1 MEQCRQPASE
11 YDSGRMVNEI
21 IESAITV
28 GASDIHLDPGRDGL
42 NIRHR
47 IDGALHAVR
56 HLSTAEQHTVIAQLR
71 QMAELPQAEP
81 RSLQDGRLSI
91 SANGREYDLRIS
103 IMPML
108 FGEKVAMRIFDQSSL
123 LLGLDQAGFTNEQLE
138 TVKRLLGTPSGMI
151 ISTGPAGSGKTTLLY
166 SMIMEI
172 ADPAKSL
179 VTIEDPIELTL
190 PDVQQAQ
197 VSPWNDF
204 TFGTALRGYMRQ
216 DADVILVGEMRDTE
230 TAALSAQSAM
240 TGHLILSQML
250 VEDAIS
256 VPQELV
262 DLGVD
267 PWIVGRN
274 LPGVIAC
281 RLARKVCQ
289 NCKEE
294 YSPSAEAQEILG
306 LRDRA
311 GSATFYRGKGC
322 ESCGGAGHKGRQQ
335 LHEILVIDK
344 NLSDIICG
352 GETRSDVLLYT
363 AVQHGFM
370 PMIEDGKRVVL
381 DGLVTA
387 EEVCRVLSWR

>member
-1 MEQCRQPASE
+1 MEQ
-11 YDSGRMVNEI
+11 SGRLVNEI
-21 IESAITV
+21 IESAIAAKT
-28 GASDIHLDPGRDGL
+28 SDIHLDPARDGL
-42 NIRHR
+42 DIRYR
-47 IDGALHAVR
+47 INGALRAVR
-56 HLSTAEQHTVIAQLR
+56 HLSSAEQNAVIAQLR
-71 QMAELPQAEP
+71 QMADLPHTEP

-91 SANGREYDLRIS
+91 SADGKEYDLRIS

-108 FGEKVAMRIFDQSSL
+108 FGEKVAMRIFDQASV
-123 LLGLDQAGFTNEQLE
+123 LLGLDESGFTDEQLE
-138 TVKRLLGTPSGMI
+138 TVKRLLKTPSGMI

-166 SMIMEI
+166 SMITEI
-172 ADPAKSL
+172 ADPEKSL
-179 VTIEDPIELTL
+179 VTIEDPIELAL
-190 PDVQQAQ
+190 PGVQQAQ
-197 VSPWNDF
+197 VSPWTDF

-230 TAALSAQSAM
+230 TAALSAHSAM

-281 RLARKVCQ
+281 RLVKKVCQ

-294 YSPSAEAQEILG
+294 YTSSAESLEILG
-306 LRDRA
+306 LRDKA
-311 GSATFYRGKGC
+311 GSVPFYRGKGC
-322 ESCGGAGHKGRQQ
+322 ELCDGAGHKGRQQ
-335 LHEILVIDK
+335 LHEILVIDQ
-344 NLSDIICG
+344 NLSDMICG

-363 AVQHGFM
+363 AVQHGFK
-370 PMIEDGKRVVL
+370 PMIEDGKRAVL